1 MSGSHM
7 IKPFVSTLRL
17 LASPIGLAGTFNCLI
32 SMQLTPLFVS
42 LRLTNRQIWNQ
53 QVLWVAW
60 SCANRGTGAIVPH
73 HFPSPS
79 MCTVAPPAQ
88 DLLLW
93 LLPVHFSST
102 CPQRRE
108 AAFLFS
114 FGIRLVFRK
123 QLPLFLVCP
132 CAYVSVAQISAC
144 FVRM

>member
-1 MSGSHM
+1 
-7 IKPFVSTLRL
+7 
-17 LASPIGLAGTFNCLI
+17 
-32 SMQLTPLFVS
+32 
-42 LRLTNRQIWNQ
+42 
-53 QVLWVAW
+53 
-60 SCANRGTGAIVPH
+60 
-73 HFPSPS
+73 

-114 FGIRLVFRK
+114 FGIR

-132 CAYVSVAQISAC
+132 CAFVSVAQISAC